1 MVEVDAGGEPSAA
14 EGGKGCEGKCTV
26 VVTIVEV
33 PVGVIEIFVEE
44 LSFGFLATGDD
55 MAGASCLKLAAAA

>member
-14 EGGKGCEGKCTV
+14 EGGNGCEGNCTV